1 MKETTITDDPAA
13 TGTLRRREH
22 TRARLLDA
30 ALDVFADQGLRR
42 VTVDD
47 LVGAAGF
54 TRGAFY
60 SNFSSIDEVFFAVF
74 ERESTRMLDVAR
86 EAIEAVPEGE
96 FTLESIGR
104 VLDATRRYGRQW
116 YMLQAEFRL
125 LALRDEQAR
134 EVLADFSRRLRADL
148 VEVIDDALTRLGR
161 TPVLPLDQL
170 AEIVVG
176 LHLHALGHNHLG
188 ESTLGEDGLDE
199 QVLSVLVLGFSH
211 ETP

>member
-188 ESTLGEDGLDE
+188 ESTLGDDGLDE

>member
-1 MKETTITDDPAA
+1 M
-13 TGTLRRREH
+13 
-22 TRARLLDA
+22 LDA